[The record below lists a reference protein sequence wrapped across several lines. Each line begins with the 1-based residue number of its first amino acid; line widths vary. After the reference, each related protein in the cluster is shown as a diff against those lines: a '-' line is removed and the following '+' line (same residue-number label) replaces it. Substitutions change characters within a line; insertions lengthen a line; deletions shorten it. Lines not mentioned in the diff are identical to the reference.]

1 MECGESAKF
10 ENFADLQTLMLS
22 TIPLSRNYPASQA
35 AMTSFFQFFQFFQ
48 RNWQIARPPSQPTK
62 NAEALRIG
70 LLGASTI
77 AFVPS
82 LHRSVSAWWGVYYAA
97 SSRYLP
103 VADCQ

>member
-35 AMTSFFQFFQFFQ
+35 AMTSFFQFFQ

-82 LHRSVSAWWGVYYAA
+82 LHRSVSA
-97 SSRYLP
+97 
-103 VADCQ
+103 